1 MNETYDSSNIK
12 VLKGLDAV
20 RKRPKGIEVIDLARL
35 YKNLPDDPGYRG
47 ISW

>member
-1 MNETYDSSNIK
+1 
-12 VLKGLDAV
+12 VLVVSHARDEYRDAV
-20 RKRPKGIEVIDLARL
+20 RKRSKGIEVIDLARL